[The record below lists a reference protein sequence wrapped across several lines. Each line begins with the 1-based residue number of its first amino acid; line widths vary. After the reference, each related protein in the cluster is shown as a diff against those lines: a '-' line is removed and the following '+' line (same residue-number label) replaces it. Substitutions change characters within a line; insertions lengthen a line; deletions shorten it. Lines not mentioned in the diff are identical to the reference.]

1 MKKRLLSLVMFVFL
15 TMNVAWGDGFTVE
28 RAVNLG
34 KLSSWADISQ
44 FQWQEI
50 DHGVQDNHE
59 EMDALINLFYDPA
72 PKDTV
77 NFYNQIYSARDNQ
90 YIVLRLDKA
99 QGKRPFYIRVT
110 SINSSE
116 DSSLN
121 TSKLF
126 TAVNYAYIMPP
137 IGETQFMVRIWPQ
150 GEGEEMAKTYTFHGH
165 SYGSMSLRTA
175 MLDKSRIVPGDYDL
189 QLIFYNSD
197 TQISDTT
204 YIESLQTDKLYT
216 FYDYKD
222 GGDLVESYLRVNRFK
237 RIKLKPESWARD
249 AVTHINDNSVTVM
262 TGPKMPFNQHKRLD
276 APNPTYLD
284 SRLFSHHDTLWVNLY
299 LDNEPSDVVKGL
311 TMHAV
316 LADYDNNPVG
326 DKLLTWG
333 KDSVSNRLY
342 VLTDGEPCTIECYR
356 DGFLPK
362 LCMYPGS
369 YDHVTGIISGD
380 REEVDIFLES
390 IAEPVNSPRV
400 TSAVLSTLTPST
412 DLRGDVYVS
421 EIQQADILPTL
432 LTETV
437 KYDEFASHKDTMKIV
452 NGEQLMSHAEM
463 EVTIVSPTGMG
474 AADITLKKV
483 HNAEKNDILEETLDG
498 DTRVIYSHLYDY
510 RYWTT
515 TFDLRNYLAIKTSG
529 RPAVAFGDTEVRQLP
544 ILENHYLDI
553 AQMQSDFEKALKE
566 RLEGQEAE
574 EEGNRWISDVL
585 PNGASSFSARIP
597 LVPPFYYRCGME
609 MDFFK
614 AKKISVSAAYGFGIF
629 YDVIK
634 GKSNK
639 DPEMKDKKVITMGSN
654 DMGLSN
660 MPNISSWWND
670 EKQDD
675 SQKNK
680 ILDTRFMLSAFA
692 ESFGKVS
699 VPLSLLTFD
708 GTSWGQWLVGF
719 DFLEEIGVRAEANA
733 SVRVS
738 ADFLEMVAK
747 LGNKDGK
754 GANWT
759 KSVSDFY
766 NGKVGK
772 VFKEF
777 ISPLQFYVDAGA
789 AVNISTG
796 MYGFNN
802 TQGSIAPWKNHFI
815 AFKFLGQAYANAQ
828 LKAKLDVG
836 IASAEAGV
844 SVGGGINFKYGAGC
858 RIDCR
863 NGFSGSAY
871 SWYGGLGL
879 YYKLKAF
886 GWSKYGSKSLGR
898 TNPQQKLIKPHSY
911 KNPFDKN
918 FIYYLSDDEDPSKA
932 ASARMMRRAS
942 SGLPGDFV
950 TELVDF
956 SQPVKFIS
964 GGDSIIYQGSY
975 ENPNDYCVEV
985 ASTGNSIYLSDWN
998 LGGCTAYDAASI
1010 PGTDL
1015 VVLEQAT
1022 GKIAQEDLEDSLH
1035 LGETM
1040 NRASRVY
1047 SIYYTK
1053 KNANTKWYSPKPV
1066 YSSTETTSYMPRVA
1080 LANDGTGVA
1089 IWQEGLLE
1097 KGSWVQPVD
1106 TVELGDIV
1114 MNGHLMMS
1122 RFDGN
1127 ETWSAPIPLM
1137 TLDENCAL
1145 KDYRITYDGS
1155 TAFIVARKASKDAD
1169 NMNICF
1175 TTDAAGNVTMHDVEQ
1190 TDELMRLRRV
1200 GDYNVLAWKTP
1211 TDSLTGA
1218 SSFCVKSYGMD
1229 GKAKTGINTSLVLN
1243 QVNVEDFRIIPDL
1256 EAKSLN
1262 NVALLWSETSAVND
1276 STVMRL
1282 MASRLVPNQDGSFGL
1297 GTPKTTVRVSG
1308 GNIIYDFD
1316 GYMTNEKIRVCYV
1329 AVDEQGNSQ
1338 INKTTSYFG
1347 NAFNYTVQFDNS
1359 NNQGFQCDKNE
1370 ITLLITVN
1378 NYGTSTIS
1386 ECVLTVDSIDK
1397 PFPLNMTI
1405 PSGASAM
1412 ERITI
1417 PYTIGMGVNTTM
1429 RVKYDDVLGIQEQSY
1444 ARYLARRQD
1453 GRRSAIRRSAEEL
1466 KEDGVYEQRTATLYP
1481 YQPKLECFVV
1491 AQRVDKNG
1499 DNHITICVRNYAR
1512 RQSRSDFAYIVGL
1525 KESATSPVVY
1535 IGGGEGHI
1543 QYDTKMIFN
1552 NPEDVKGDG
1561 GCMRDFG
1568 SYHAGYVTITV
1579 PNVMEKKDM
1588 FVGATLV
1595 YKDPKSGWFMELT
1608 PDYNSDSK
1616 NGTVTLYPSSE
1627 AVSVKNVYNNDD
1639 EGAHM
1644 RISRQGSNLLVTGAE
1659 PRQQVRLYQANGTII
1674 GRRQADGN
1682 GRVAFTAPAVSGV
1695 GLVSSDKETVK
1706 FTY

>member
-1 MKKRLLSLVMFVFL
+1 MRKKLLSILALLCL
-15 TMNVAWGDGFTVE
+15 TISDVWADDFTVE

-34 KLSSWADISQ
+34 QLDSWADMSQ

-50 DHGVQDNHE
+50 DHGVLDNHM

-137 IGETQFMVRIWPQ
+137 IGETQFMVKIWPQ
-150 GEGEEMAKTYTFHGH
+150 GEGEERAKTYTFHGH
-165 SYGSMSLRTA
+165 SYGTLSLRSA

-197 TQISDTT
+197 TEKSDTT

-237 RIKLKPESWARD
+237 RIKLKPESWAKD
-249 AVTHINDNSVTVM
+249 VVTHINDNSVTVM

-299 LDNEPSDVVKGL
+299 LDNALKNEAEGL

-316 LADYDNNPVG
+316 LADFDNNPVG

-333 KDSVSNRLY
+333 LDPVSQRLY

-362 LCMYPGS
+362 LYMYPGS

-380 REEVDIFLES
+380 REEADIFLES
-390 IAEPVNSPRV
+390 IDAPVNSPRV
-400 TSAVLSTLTPST
+400 TAAVLSTLTPST
-412 DLRGDVYVS
+412 DRRGDAYVS

-437 KYDEFASHKDTMKIV
+437 KYDEFASHQDTAKIV
-452 NGEQLMSHAEM
+452 NGERLMSYTEL
-463 EVTIVSPTGMG
+463 EVAIVSPADMG
-474 AADITLKKV
+474 SANITLKKV
-483 HNAEKNDILEETLDG
+483 NNAENNDILEENLDG
-498 DTRVIYSHLYDY
+498 DTRVIYHHLYDY

-515 TFDLRNYLAIKTSG
+515 TFDLCGYLPINKSG
-529 RPAVAFGDTEVRQLP
+529 RPAVAFAGTEVRQLP
-544 ILENHYLDI
+544 ILENQYLDLQ
-553 AQMQSDFEKALKE
+553 QMEKDFEDSLHDRTDAKE
-566 RLEGQEAE
+566 GADEAD
-574 EEGNRWISDVL
+574 RWISDVL
-585 PNGASSFSARIP
+585 PGGAASLNARIP
-597 LVPPFYYRCGME
+597 KNIPPYYYRFGVDV
-609 MDFFK
+609 DFFK
-614 AKKISVSAAYGFGIF
+614 AKKISVSGAFGAGIF
-629 YDVIK
+629 YDVVK

-639 DPEMKDKKVITMGSN
+639 DPEMKDKKVVTIGSN
-654 DMGLSN
+654 DMGMSN
-660 MPNISSWWND
+660 VANISSFVNGDKPD
-670 EKQDD
+670 ESEKD
-675 SQKNK
+675 K
-680 ILDTRFMLSAFA
+680 IFDTRFNVSLFAEAFA
-692 ESFGKVS
+692 KVS
-699 VPLSLLTFD
+699 IPLSGGSTL
-708 GTSWGQWLVGF
+708 WKQWSAGF
-719 DFLEEIGVRAEANA
+719 NFIDEAGVRAEANA
-733 SVRVS
+733 QLRMS

-759 KSVSDFY
+759 KSVSNFY
-766 NGKVGK
+766 SGRVGK
-772 VFKEF
+772 IFKEF
-777 ISPLQFYVDAGA
+777 ISPLQFYLDAGA
-789 AVNISTG
+789 TANASFGIYS
-796 MYGFNN
+796 FNN
-802 TQGSIAPWKNHFI
+802 TKGYIAFYNNHFL
-815 AFKFLGQAYANAQ
+815 AFKAFGQVYANAL

-844 SVGGGINFKYGAGC
+844 SLGGGINIKYGAGC
-858 RIDCR
+858 RLDGR

-898 TNPQQKLIKPHSY
+898 TNPQQKLIKPKSY

-918 FIYYLSDDEDPSKA
+918 FVYYLSDEDDPSES
-932 ASARMMRRAS
+932 ASARMMRRANS
-942 SGLPGDFV
+942 ELPGTFV

-1097 KGSWVQPVD
+1097 KGSWVQPND
-1106 TVELGDIV
+1106 TVGLGDVV
-1114 MNGHLMMS
+1114 MNGQLMMS

-1155 TAFIVARKASKDAD
+1155 TAFIVARKAVKDAD
-1169 NMNICF
+1169 NENICF
-1175 TTDAAGNVTMHDVEQ
+1175 TADAAGNVTMHDVEQ

-1262 NVALLWSETSAVND
+1262 NVALLWCETAVVAD
-1276 STVMRL
+1276 TTVTRL
-1282 MASRLVPNQDGSFGL
+1282 MASRLVPNQDGTFGL
-1297 GTPKTTVRVSG
+1297 GTPIATVRVDG
-1308 GNIIYDFD
+1308 GNLIYEFD
-1316 GYMTNEKIRVCYV
+1316 GYMTNEKLQVCYV
-1329 AVDEQGNSQ
+1329 AVDEQGYSQ
-1338 INKTTSYFG
+1338 LNKTASYFG

-1359 NNQGFQCDKNE
+1359 NNQGFQCNKNE

-1481 YQPKLECFVV
+1481 YHPKLECFVV

-1525 KESATSPVVY
+1525 KENVNSSVVY

-1608 PDYNSDSK
+1608 PDYKSDSK

-1659 PRQQVRLYQANGTII
+1659 PRQQVRLYQANGTIM
-1674 GRRQADGN
+1674 GRRQADEN

-1695 GLVSSDKETVK
+1695 GLVSSDRETVK